1 MAKDFNVIGV
11 MSGSSLDGI
20 DVAYCRF
27 FENNNLWGYSVEF
40 ADTITYSDEWK
51 TFLIDTS
58 NVSTEEFLS
67 RNVKY
72 GKFLGEII
80 NGFLEKYTL
89 KADLIGLHGHTVFH
103 KPRNGFSVQLGSGQ
117 AVAVATG
124 ITTVSDFRTKDILL
138 GGQGAPLVPIGD
150 ALLFSEYD
158 YCVNIGGIAN
168 VSFEEDNCRKAFD
181 ICPANQLLN
190 YLSLKKNFPYDKGG
204 NLSRKGKFNKTLFNI
219 LNDEEYYK
227 LPIPK
232 SLSNEY
238 VKETF
243 IPLLDK
249 FDAPVEDKLN
259 TVVKHIAYQIGNSIP
274 SKSNDKNILITGG
287 GAHNSY
293 LIESV
298 REMTKLEVIIPD
310 KQIADFKEAL
320 IFAFMGLLRKLDKNN
335 CMASA
340 TGAIKDSSTGNIFYP

>member
-1 MAKDFNVIGV
+1 MTKDFNVIGV

-20 DVAYCRF
+20 DIAFCRF
-27 FENNNLWGYSVEF
+27 YEKNNSWGYSIEL
-40 ADTITYSDEWK
+40 ADTINYSDEWK

-58 NVSTEEFLS
+58 NVSIEEFLS

-72 GKFLGEII
+72 GKFLGDVI
-80 NGFLEKYTL
+80 NGFIKKYNI
-89 KADLIGLHGHTVFH
+89 KVDLIGLHGHTIFH
-103 KPRNGFSVQLGSGQ
+103 NPEKGFSVQLGSGQ

-124 ITTVSDFRTKDILL
+124 IPTVSDFRTKDILL

-168 VSFEEDNCRKAFD
+168 VSFEEGNSRKAFD

-204 NLSRKGKFNKTLFNI
+204 NLSRKGKFNDTLFKI
-219 LNDEEYYK
+219 LNNDKYYK

-243 IPLLDK
+243 IPILDK
-249 FDAPVEDKLN
+249 FDIPVEDKLN
-259 TVVKHIAYQIGNSIP
+259 TVVKHIAYQIGNSIT
-274 SKSNDKNILITGG
+274 SKSNGKNILITGG

-298 REMTKLEVIIPD
+298 REMTKLEVIIPE

-320 IFAFMGLLRKLDKNN
+320 IFAFMGLLRKLDKKN
-335 CMASA
+335 CLAAA
-340 TGAIKDSSTGNIFYP
+340 TGAEKNSSTGNIFYP